1 MPIPPVVMGIA
12 KKVIAAKVADKL
24 GSALTK
30 EPKMTSNK
38 PKMSCKPKMSG
49 KPMMYGKPMM
59 KGTFMS
65 KCDKSKM

>member
-1 MPIPPVVMGIA
+1 MGSCG
-12 KKVIAAKVADKL
+12 K
-24 GSALTK
+24 
-30 EPKMTSNK
+30 PKMTSN
-38 PKMSCKPKMSG
+38 KPKMSG